1 MQLPTSDGGV
11 RINQIYRTTIK
22 RIFDAFFGVLL
33 LICLSPLMLVL
44 AIWIKLDSKGPVL
57 FKQERVGR
65 NGKRF
70 TIYKFRS
77 MSDDAPHQMAT
88 SEFDTALSYI
98 TRSGRL
104 MRKTSLDE
112 LPQLVNVV
120 KGEMSFIGPRPLIP
134 KWGMKLLESKVVLLN
149 RDKIKS
155 RFIYHG
161 VKRVFDFLAAACGI
175 IILSPLMLIIAVLI
189 KSEDHGPVFYKQKRI
204 GQNGKAF
211 EMYKFR
217 SMFVNADQ
225 MLAKLKEQ
233 NDVDGPMFKM
243 KDDPRVT
250 KIGHFIRKHSL
261 DELPQFLNVLRGDMS
276 LVGPRPP
283 LPSEVEEYSEYD
295 KQRLFVIPGCTG
307 LWQAT
312 ERNEVGFNEMVQL
325 DIEYIQR
332 AGFLFD
338 LWIMVKTVGIVIK
351 PNGSY

>member
-1 MQLPTSDGGV
+1 
-11 RINQIYRTTIK
+11 
-22 RIFDAFFGVLL
+22 
-33 LICLSPLMLVL
+33 
-44 AIWIKLDSKGPVL
+44 
-57 FKQERVGR
+57 
-65 NGKRF
+65 
-70 TIYKFRS
+70 
-77 MSDDAPHQMAT
+77 
-88 SEFDTALSYI
+88 
-98 TRSGRL
+98 
-104 MRKTSLDE
+104 
-112 LPQLVNVV
+112 
-120 KGEMSFIGPRPLIP
+120 
-134 KWGMKLLESKVVLLN
+134 MKLLESKVVLLN

-217 SMFVNADQ
+217 SMFVNAGQ

-261 DELPQFLNVLRGDMS
+261 DELPQFLNILRGDMS